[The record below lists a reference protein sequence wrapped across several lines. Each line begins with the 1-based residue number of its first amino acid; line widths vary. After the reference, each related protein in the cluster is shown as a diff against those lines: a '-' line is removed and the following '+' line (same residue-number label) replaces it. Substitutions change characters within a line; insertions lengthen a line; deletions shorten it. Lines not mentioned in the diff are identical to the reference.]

1 MAAGILVDTNVLVYA
16 HDPADPG
23 KQVRAIAVLAG
34 LADHRAGILAAQSL
48 AEFYWATTRTRRSLL
63 TPAEAEAQIDR
74 LAASWPVL
82 DLTPAIVC
90 EAVRGVRRHRLA
102 YWDAQI
108 WAAAPS
114 QPGPTRAL
122 RGLHRRRAPR
132 RRPIRRPVPS
142 GLCHRDR
149 PHRPDVDREGAR
161 PAATPTGRR

>member
-1 MAAGILVDTNVLVYA
+1 VAAGILVDTNVLVYA

-23 KQVRAIAVLAG
+23 KQARAIAVLAG

-108 WAAAPS
+108 WAAARLN
-114 QPGPTRAL
+114 Q
-122 RGLHRRRAPR
+122 
-132 RRPIRRPVPS
+132 VPLVLS
-142 GLCHRDR
+142 EDFT
-149 PHRPDVDREGAR
+149 DGAR
-161 PAATPTGRR
+161 LEGVRFLDPFRPGFVIESVLTSRT

>member
-108 WAAAPS
+108 WAAARLN
-114 QPGPTRAL
+114 Q
-122 RGLHRRRAPR
+122 
-132 RRPIRRPVPS
+132 VPLVLS
-142 GLCHRDR
+142 EDFT
-149 PHRPDVDREGAR
+149 DGAR
-161 PAATPTGRR
+161 LEGVRFVDPFRPGFVIETVLTGRT